1 MQSHFNVKNSIKPDE
16 QVQKIVIRFFL
27 RVLREQF
34 QNKLPNSFQTKE
46 DITAIEPI
54 PNRKSFH

>member
-1 MQSHFNVKNSIKPDE
+1 MSKIPSNQTNKYKNCNYIFP
-16 QVQKIVIRFFL
+16 